1 MPKQKIKDYIT
12 QIRGVS
18 YKPADVVDA
27 ENGTPII
34 RANNIQDDGM
44 IYDDLVF
51 VTQQRIKD
59 NQLLKKGDI
68 VICTSSGSKNLV
80 GKAITFNG
88 YKTDMSF
95 GAFCKGVRISDSSVN
110 PDFIRLFFKSKTYR
124 EQISASSTGANINNI
139 KAEHIDNLLIN
150 IPPVETQNIAV
161 GELFTLIKSISIKK
175 QQLSALND
183 LVKSRFIEMF
193 GTLDLSIQGE
203 TWLPLSDVSTIFTGT
218 TPSTKDSENWNGD
231 IPWVTPA
238 ELSDDSFVVCDTER
252 KITQKGM
259 KSKSLSLMPK
269 NTVLL
274 STRAPIGKVAIT
286 GIEMCCNQGF
296 KNFYCNNTVLNPIYL
311 YTLLRNNSEY
321 LNSLGTGTTFKE
333 ISKKNASNIKVPVA
347 DISLQNEFAD
357 FVKLIDK
364 SKFIVQKQID
374 DLQELLDSKMDEYF
388 G

>member
-1 MPKQKIKDYIT
+1 MFENFLSVCKDVTKTTRKIPQGEYLSDGTYKIFDQGKNYIGGYCNTANGVASDYPYIVFGDHT
-12 QIRGVS
+12 RVIKYINEPCYIGADGV
-18 YKPADVVDA
+18 K
-27 ENGTPII
+27 
-34 RANNIQDDGM
+34 
-44 IYDDLVF
+44 
-51 VTQQRIKD
+51 
-59 NQLLKKGDI
+59 LLK
-68 VICTSSGSKNLV
+68 VYN
-80 GKAITFNG
+80 N
-88 YKTDMSF
+88 
-95 GAFCKGVRISDSSVN
+95 
-110 PDFIRLFFKSKTYR
+110 DFIPKFVYYAML
-124 EQISASSTGANINNI
+124 AN
-139 KAEHIDNLLIN
+139 
-150 IPPVETQNIAV
+150 PVEHQGYSRHFKLLKETKIRKYD
-161 GELFTLIKSISIKK
+161 KSIQNTIIDELDKINLAISLKESI
-175 QQLSALND
+175 LNHLD
-183 LVKSRFIEMF
+183 ELVKSRFIEMF

-218 TPSTKDSENWNGD
+218 TPSTKDIENWNGD

>member
-1 MPKQKIKDYIT
+1 MFENFLSVCKDVTKTTRKIPQGEYLSDGTYKIFDQGKNYIGGYCNTANGVASDYPYIVFGDHT
-12 QIRGVS
+12 RVIKYINEPCYIGADGV
-18 YKPADVVDA
+18 K
-27 ENGTPII
+27 
-34 RANNIQDDGM
+34 
-44 IYDDLVF
+44 
-51 VTQQRIKD
+51 
-59 NQLLKKGDI
+59 LLKVYNNDLIPKF
-68 VICTSSGSKNLV
+68 VYYAML
-80 GKAITFNG
+80 
-88 YKTDMSF
+88 
-95 GAFCKGVRISDSSVN
+95 
-110 PDFIRLFFKSKTYR
+110 
-124 EQISASSTGANINNI
+124 AN
-139 KAEHIDNLLIN
+139 
-150 IPPVETQNIAV
+150 PVEHQGYSRHFKLLKETKIRKYD
-161 GELFTLIKSISIKK
+161 KSIQNTIIDELDKINLAISLKESI
-175 QQLSALND
+175 LNHLD
-183 LVKSRFIEMF
+183 ELVKSRFIEMF

>member
-1 MPKQKIKDYIT
+1 
-12 QIRGVS
+12 
-18 YKPADVVDA
+18 
-27 ENGTPII
+27 
-34 RANNIQDDGM
+34 
-44 IYDDLVF
+44 
-51 VTQQRIKD
+51 
-59 NQLLKKGDI
+59 
-68 VICTSSGSKNLV
+68 
-80 GKAITFNG
+80 
-88 YKTDMSF
+88 
-95 GAFCKGVRISDSSVN
+95 
-110 PDFIRLFFKSKTYR
+110 
-124 EQISASSTGANINNI
+124 
-139 KAEHIDNLLIN
+139 
-150 IPPVETQNIAV
+150 
-161 GELFTLIKSISIKK
+161 
-175 QQLSALND
+175 
-183 LVKSRFIEMF
+183 MF

-364 SKFIVQKQID
+364 SKFVG
-374 DLQELLDSKMDEYF
+374 YF
-388 G
+388 TLNIFYVKSSHFHHPP